1 MGSLLSGRVKV
12 LILLQERGG
21 RARALPGRDNQ
32 RMLSSQPLPM
42 ARGRGEEGWENLS
55 KANPQVI

>member
-55 KANPQVI
+55 KVNPQVI